1 MEERQCS
8 RDNDGQWRNGRFD
21 ECAWP
26 PSQLG
31 AMLRRQ
37 LERDERTFN
46 EVILNSIVWQR
57 LLPRLV
63 VGIFYVAAD
72 DWAADDR
79 DYRGADG
86 SVEYYAAEEA
96 AAVAQARR
104 VRAAFLA
111 RFPDE
116 DVPLLRYSR
125 NLTDG
130 GERTGGFEAW
140 S

>member
-1 MEERQCS
+1 
-8 RDNDGQWRNGRFD
+8 
-21 ECAWP
+21 
-26 PSQLG
+26 
-31 AMLRRQ
+31 MLQRQ

-63 VGIFYVAAD
+63 VGVFYVAAD

-86 SVEYYAAEEA
+86 NHAAEEA
-96 AAVAQARR
+96 AAEAQARR

-111 RFPDE
+111 RFPGE

-140 S
+140 SWGGPWIRRLSAHHDALEDT